1 MCKCL
6 MRNKHQQCQPLNIRV
21 FECELNRR
29 NSRWMARKHP
39 NHIWDSEL
47 LHFTN
52 FVLLLCN
59 SSTYFLLLLFV
70 ILFSFYCF
78 CFWSV
83 TSPLS
88 IVLPMTMPVPFVS
101 WFSFNVIACRVCVQS
116 LPTSW
121 TTVMLQFDC
130 CCMLGFFFCVNSV
143 AHDIRGNNTKTTASF
158 SLFYLMAIYLCTD
171 SPNYTDKKT
180 LSLLPF
186 SMSHSRHTWTTD
198 SMLPAFHICI
208 VAQCATAHSLDL
220 FNIKQY
226 QLCGNERRSEK
237 L

>member
-21 FECELNRR
+21 FECESNRR

-130 CCMLGFFFCVNSV
+130 CCMLGFFFASIPSLTTFAAIIRKQLLRFPYFIWWQFISV
-143 AHDIRGNNTKTTASF
+143 RILQTIPIKRLC
-158 SLFYLMAIYLCTD
+158 LFCLFLCRTVD
-171 SPNYTDKKT
+171 THEQPIQCC
-180 LSLLPF
+180 LPF
-186 SMSHSRHTWTTD
+186 IFVLWHNV
-198 SMLPAFHICI
+198 LPHI
-208 VAQCATAHSLDL
+208 
-220 FNIKQY
+220 
-226 QLCGNERRSEK
+226 R
-237 L
+237 